1 MYHPLVSDLSGLTDE
16 ELSNKINELSSK
28 ITAAYRLG
36 SGHALQQ
43 MQLIMGH
50 YQEEYQ
56 RRASAKLAELEKN
69 SAGFKKIIDIK

>member
-1 MYHPLVSDLSGLTDE
+1 VFHPLVTDLSGLTDE
-16 ELSNKINELSSK
+16 ELSAKITELSSK
-28 ITAAYRLG
+28 ISAAYRMG
-36 SGHALQQ
+36 SSALQQ

-69 SAGFKKIIDIK
+69 SASFKKIIDIK